1 MRNLTRRLNK
11 AEKALNLNEKPKTV
25 TIVLFG
31 GALLPDRTEG
41 NITYHFVLYDEIEK
55 EQRKTTK
62 NNQFP
67 ES

>member
-1 MRNLTRRLNK
+1 MRNLTRRLNE

-31 GALLPDRTEG
+31 GELLPDRTEG

-62 NNQFP
+62 NN
-67 ES
+67 

>member
-1 MRNLTRRLNK
+1 MRNLTRRLNEV
-11 AEKALNLNEKPKTV
+11 EKALNLNEKPKTV
-25 TIVLFG
+25 TMVLFG
-31 GALLPDRTEG
+31 GELLPDRTEG
-41 NITYHFVLYDEIEK
+41 NTTYHFVLYEEIEK